1 MENTST
7 PTPTSAASRRS
18 FGRRVGTTL
27 AGTAAAAVLV
37 AAYAPGFA
45 HAETAPATPAP
56 AAPTAAL
63 PTAATPTAAP
73 QGSLID
79 PEHTDYSDCPELPSG
94 VDPARWRCE
103 VSAAAP
109 ELTMGG
115 VKQVKLAPIVMTHA
129 EGPLADGT
137 TAQVWGAMHTVPTAV
152 PGGLTGTVAGDRS
165 PLLGMTVEPRYGGR
179 SDFYTGQISLG
190 FRLAGPLLPKGCG
203 IAVDAPVNFQLKRS
217 GKSVWLSQNPPLIK
231 FAAYADEFA
240 VPAAKNC
247 GPLSGMLNRRL
258 GLPSASGNLMTY
270 DAEYTFKTYD
280 QLPTR

>member
-1 MENTST
+1 MENSST
-7 PTPTSAASRRS
+7 PTPTPTAPAVSRGS
-18 FGRRVGTTL
+18 LGRRIGTTL
-27 AGTAAAAVLV
+27 AGTAAAAALV

-45 HAETAPATPAP
+45 HAETAAPAAPALATPAP
-56 AAPTAAL
+56 AA
-63 PTAATPTAAP
+63 PTAAP

-79 PEHTDYSDCPELPSG
+79 PEHTDYSDCPELPAG

-115 VKQVKLAPIVMTHA
+115 VKQLKLAPITMTHA

-137 TAQVWGAMHTVPTAV
+137 MAQVWGAMHTAPTAV
-152 PGGLTGTVAGDRS
+152 PGGLTGTGAGDRS

-190 FRLAGPLLPKGCG
+190 FRLAGPLLPEGCG
-203 IAVDAPVNFQLKRS
+203 IAADAPVDFRLKRS

-240 VPAAKNC
+240 VPAAKDC
-247 GPLSGMLNRRL
+247 GPLSGLLNRRL